1 MTSPSEETYVESE
14 TKEGVES
21 IPHSPTLEERINLIT
36 PTALKPFQDESGD
49 CCRFELK
56 IGLSNL

>member
-1 MTSPSEETYVESE
+1 MTSPSEETYVETVESE

-49 CCRFELK
+49 
-56 IGLSNL
+56 

>member
-49 CCRFELK
+49 
-56 IGLSNL
+56 